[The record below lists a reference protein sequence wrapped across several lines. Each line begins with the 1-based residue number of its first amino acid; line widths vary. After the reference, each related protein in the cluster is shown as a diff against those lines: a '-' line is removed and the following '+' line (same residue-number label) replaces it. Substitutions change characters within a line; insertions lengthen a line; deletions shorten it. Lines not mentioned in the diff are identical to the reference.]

1 MNFWH
6 AHAWVITLVS
16 ASFCLTAAIQLWRF
30 RQSWSIKSLIILMLS
45 LMVWALGYGLFL
57 RLPDLGAKL
66 LWVKVDLTGV
76 AVIPAA
82 MAMLALSY
90 SPWDR
95 LLNRKIVPWFFV
107 PPLLT
112 VALAWT
118 NPWHQ
123 LILETPASLAPG
135 QALRPVFGPGF
146 WIMYLAYPYLV
157 IGASLL
163 VLLRAA
169 VRGPGPARREIIFIL
184 AGFAVPTAGVVLYL
198 TTLLPLAAPDPTP
211 ALFFFT
217 ALLAI
222 FAVLRYR
229 APQDEPIEVAGGFLE
244 LRFQVHVLRSLVVVL
259 IPTLT
264 YFIANNFNSG
274 WYFAGV
280 MNILFL
286 VTVVL
291 FSVLIVNTTS
301 PAFTGRLVK
310 AGMVVFVALFWV
322 LAIHFLSYDLS
333 TGTILWSLA
342 IPLVCLLAFGPE
354 TGLILSLVFQVVSM
368 AATYLLGNIDTVYF
382 SKFGI
387 RYIVVYLI
395 LAISLF
401 YIDKKRLEFLGQT
414 TRQRDDLLEA
424 QRRYRWATESGG
436 VGVWSLDAAQERLIV
451 DDNIPRILGYGSGP
465 PFSRLTDLLALC
477 PTADRPQAREN
488 WRALGAKGAKSDAF
502 EMPLKDR
509 QGGVRWFL
517 IRGRQV
523 EDLDQE
529 GASMLGTIT
538 DISERRRADEALRR
552 SEARYRA
559 MAENFPEGALFLL
572 DQQGRFV
579 FADGADFRAMGLK
592 PRGLEGKEVAE
603 VFSQQVAAIVEPMH
617 QKVLDGETVTYEVD
631 YRGRTYENLAVPVRD
646 ERGRVVQGL
655 VICRNVTQKHE
666 MEARLRQALKMEAIG
681 TLAGG
686 VAHDFNNI
694 LAIIMGYGE
703 MALADAQKGRTN
715 LPALQEIL
723 DSGER
728 ASDLV
733 RRIMTFS
740 RRADYQLGPLDVNEA
755 ALSIGRL
762 LQQTLPKMVEVRL
775 KLGQNLPLA
784 LGDRHQLEQIL
795 MNLCTNARDAMP
807 GGGVL
812 TITSDSVR
820 VEDQS
825 CLVWSRQFSG
835 DYLALGVAD
844 TGMGMDA
851 AQLKRIFDPFYTTKE
866 VGKGTGL
873 GLSTVFGMVKSLD
886 GRLTCHSRPGRG
898 TVFKLYLL
906 LSRQTTIPAPEE
918 TAQPAGGRGETVL
931 MVDDEQS
938 LVEITSQQLEFSGY
952 QVLTAASG
960 EQALVIYQEKGPQID
975 VVMLDLSMPGIG
987 GHQCLRELM
996 AMDPAVKV
1004 IIATGYAR
1012 NVDLDEVM
1020 ASGPAALLVKPFKQS
1035 DLLRTIRSV
1044 LDA

>member
-1 MNFWH
+1 MSFWH

-16 ASFCLTAAIQLWRF
+16 ASFCLTAAIQLWRY
-30 RQSWSIKSLIILMLS
+30 RETWSVKSLIILMLS

-57 RLPDLGAKL
+57 RLPGLGAKL
-66 LWVKVDLTGV
+66 LWAKVGLTGV
-76 AVIPAA
+76 AAVPAA
-82 MAMLALSY
+82 LAMLALSH
-90 SPWDR
+90 SPWDK
-95 LLNRKIVPWFFV
+95 LLNRKTLPWFFV
-107 PPLLT
+107 PPLLAA
-112 VALAWT
+112 ALTWT
-118 NPWHQ
+118 TPLHQ
-123 LILETPASLAPG
+123 LILETPANAASL
-135 QALRPVFGPGF
+135 ALRPVFGLGF
-146 WIMYLAYPYLV
+146 WIMYIAYPFLV

-169 VRGPGPARREIIFIL
+169 ISGPGPVRREIIFIL
-184 AGFAVPTAGVVLYL
+184 AGFAVPAAGVVLYH
-198 TTLLPLAAPDPTP
+198 TTLHPLAAPDPTS
-211 ALFFFT
+211 ALFFFA

-222 FAVLRYR
+222 FAVFRYR
-229 APQDEPIEVAGGFLE
+229 TPQAEPIEVAGGFLE

-259 IPTLT
+259 IPTLA
-264 YFIANNFNSG
+264 YFIAHNFDAG
-274 WYFAGV
+274 WYFAGA
-280 MNILFL
+280 MNVLFL

-291 FSVLIVNTTS
+291 FAVLIVNTTS
-301 PAFTGRLVK
+301 PALTKRLLKV
-310 AGMVVFVALFWV
+310 GVIVFVALFWV
-322 LAIHFLSYDLS
+322 LAIHFLTYELG

-342 IPLVCLLAFGPE
+342 IPLVCLLAFGPR
-354 TGLILSLVFQVVSM
+354 TGLILSLVFQAVSM

-401 YIDKKRLEFLGQT
+401 YIDQKRLEFLGQT

-424 QRRYRWATESGG
+424 QKRYRWATESGG
-436 VGVWSLDAAQERLIV
+436 VGVWSLDAAQERLTV
-451 DDNIPRILGYGSGP
+451 DDNIPRILGYGPEP
-465 PFSRLTDLLALC
+465 PFYRLADLLALC
-477 PTADRPQAREN
+477 PAADRPQAREN
-488 WRALGAKGAKSDAF
+488 WRALCAKGEPSDAF
-502 EMPLKDR
+502 EMPLRDR
-509 QGGVRWFL
+509 WGGVRWFL

-523 EDLDQE
+523 EGLDQ
-529 GASMLGTIT
+529 ADALILGTIT
-538 DISERRRADEALRR
+538 DITERRRADEALRR

-559 MAENFPEGALFLL
+559 MAKNFPDGALFLL
-572 DQQGRFV
+572 DQQGRFL
-579 FADGADFRAMGLK
+579 FADGADFRALGLK
-592 PRGLEGKEVAE
+592 PRDLEGKEVAE
-603 VFSQQVAAIVEPMH
+603 VFSEQVAAIVEPMH
-617 QKVLDGETVTYEVD
+617 WKVLDGETVTYEVD

-646 ERGRVVQGL
+646 ERGLVTQGL

-703 MALADAQKGRTN
+703 LALSEAKKGRLN
-715 LPALQEIL
+715 LPALREIL
-723 DSGER
+723 ESGER

-740 RRADYQLGPLDVNEA
+740 RRTDYQIGPLDANEA

-762 LQQTLPKMVEVRL
+762 LQQTLPKMIEIRL

-784 LGDRHQLEQIL
+784 QGDRHQVEQIL

-807 GGGVL
+807 RGGTL
-812 TITSDSVR
+812 TISTDSSR
-820 VEDQS
+820 VEGQG
-825 CLVWSRQFSG
+825 CLVWSQQFSG
-835 DYLALGVAD
+835 DYLVLGVAD

-851 AQLKRIFDPFYTTKE
+851 GQLKRIFDPFYTTKE

-873 GLSTVFGMVKSLD
+873 GLSTVFGMVKSLN
-886 GRLTCHSRPGRG
+886 GHLTCHSRPGRG
-898 TVFKLYLL
+898 TDFKLYLP
-906 LSRQTTIPAPEE
+906 LSQQTMVPAPEE
-918 TAQPAGGRGETVL
+918 TAQPVEGRGETIL

-938 LVEITSQQLEFSGY
+938 LVEITSHQLESSGY
-952 QVLTAASG
+952 QMLTAGSG

-975 VVMLDLSMPGIG
+975 LVTLDLSMPGIG
-987 GHQCLRELM
+987 GRQCLQGLM

-1004 IIATGYAR
+1004 IIATGYGR
-1012 NVDLDEVM
+1012 DVDLDEVM